1 MHFQKISMMPINLL
15 LVDDEKSF
23 VEILSQRLRKRGFN
37 VTSAFNGQDAFDL
50 IAIDANIDVIIMD
63 IAMPG
68 MDGIEALHKIK
79 NKRPLIEIIM
89 LTGYASVPSAI
100 SAMKIGAFDYAMK
113 PCDIDLLIA
122 KVNAASF
129 RKRNR
134 EKQVLEIRMV
144 PYITKRERDERIS
157 KILET

>member
-1 MHFQKISMMPINLL
+1 MTPINLL

-23 VEILSQRLRKRGFN
+23 VEIISQRLGKLGFN
-37 VTSAFNGQDAFDL
+37 VTCAFNGQDALDL
-50 IAIDANIDVIIMD
+50 IANDESIDVIIMD
-63 IAMPG
+63 ISMPG
-68 MDGIEALHKIK
+68 MDGIKALSKIK

-89 LTGYASVPSAI
+89 LTGHASVPSAVT
-100 SAMKIGAFDYAMK
+100 AMKIGAFDYVIK
-113 PCDIDLLIA
+113 PCDLTVLIA
-122 KVNAASF
+122 KIDAAVI

-134 EKQVLEIRMV
+134 ENKILQIRMV